1 MREQDS
7 VSSSV
12 WQKWI
17 LDAIRKIRSQ
27 KQRPSVDRI
36 CHAVRQHHTYSNE
49 VITEHLERLVSEG
62 SVLKVFN
69 KGQSTY
75 KDPGGL
81 LRRQILINKKSD
93 LSKVVIKAIKE
104 LGEKDGSTFKNIE
117 KYIQQSHTLEI
128 ESDVSDWSTVLRL
141 SVKRVVEKGLVKQEG
156 KLYRIPNSSSSEKN
170 CSVKTGAVSSVITTT
185 TASTIITSATVSAG
199 VEGTAVEKAEKSAR
213 TPKVSS
219 ESGSTQKKRSRL
231 SRKEKKHESPKKSVL
246 PICIECLGTAEKNQ
260 HGEAEELS
268 ACVGC
273 GTSVHLSCVTNAE
286 LVTLLRLGKGGRW
299 FCEECRTCAGC
310 NTAKDQTCL
319 LNCHTCDRGYHI
331 GCLEPPADRRPKAP
345 WRCSHCLEHH
355 VTTATVPQTPGA
367 ICTATTTIT
376 TMTATTTV
384 ATPVTTTTT
393 TTTTTTITTPATLKP
408 VSLRTSNSKELKK
421 QRLAARG
428 LTGRK
433 GKRVSVGVAE
443 SSSEDGND
451 SPPETP
457 LPCSGGGP
465 GAVREETSDRISKEK
480 QKFFRYSAF
489 YARHGGR
496 GLHKASASPSSS
508 TSSDEDQV
516 KSALTKDGASSSH
529 SSSTS
534 SSSSSTSSSSSS
546 SSSSSASSSDREDSH
561 QGDSSFKLKENKLA
575 FSFLT
580 QNEPKP
586 LEVCDIK
593 CRNSKV
599 DVKKIAEID
608 KTGCSQKVPKDNQ
621 LSPVICKPCSAI
633 SQTSTVMSKS
643 NSFSLGQSFL
653 NSSSD
658 EKPWGF
664 AAAAARKETEPI
676 TSFDKAGILPAYK
689 RTNVIIPNAFEK
701 FQPGFGQSKGLFNG
715 LSHLLSPP
723 RLVVPQSSVE
733 PKSLSPS
740 FLVKT
745 AVGSKIHEQER
756 HNFLLESPS
765 LFGSNLWKNFAKAET
780 ATQTLHHT
788 LSPCHSLPS
797 HPPTTHH
804 VRPTDRSVIQHMN
817 SLMASELPPGVTQKD
832 IELFKET
839 RERSVSSVQ
848 LLPAVVS
855 VENASLMT
863 SGSIT
868 STSCTTTTVTTST
881 TATVTTSFQVQPR
894 CPAAI
899 EFGKYEIQ
907 TWYSSPF
914 PQEYARLPKLFLCE
928 FCLKYT
934 KSKAVLERHQE
945 KCTWR
950 HPPATE
956 IYRHNDLSV
965 FEVDGNVNK
974 IYCQNLCLLAKLFL
988 DHKTLY
994 YDVEPFLFYVLTKND
1009 IKGNHLIGYFSK
1021 EKHCQQKYNVSCIMT
1036 MPQYQRHG
1044 YGRFLIHFSYLL
1056 SKKEGQPGTPEK
1068 PLSDLGRVSYHAY
1081 WKSIILEYLH
1091 NHRDEEFSIEALSHE
1106 TGLFSHD
1113 ISSTLEMLGMVCEG
1127 PNGEVQLTVDWD
1139 VVDAHMKRIAKSK
1152 TRIEID
1158 PECLR
1163 WTPLIS
1169 SIANPFREQLNTNE
1183 EESEEKE
1190 DNKENEMEG
1199 KKFIEDHTE
1208 IKFDTVS
1215 QRIIGRPNAMV
1226 DNVLLNKRKGFVG
1239 VKRGKRRGR
1248 GRWRGTVG
1256 RPPRSDVSR
1265 ISSVNNVQK
1274 VSMVNEFD
1282 SDDASVPAVQKKRTA
1297 KQRMLSEFFCK
1308 RRENKSIGGLQS
1320 KDEVSCGVER
1330 LAKKRKGEPVTAVE
1344 LKRARMSNIKRNN
1357 LLLKPS
1363 RLTSV
1368 LTAPRIGK
1376 NQMAVKMSIA
1386 RGAGRIGRGRGRGRG
1401 RWRGRGRG
1409 RPPGIPRKPALEI
1422 CEVLPETVPDTTNVP
1437 VKVTTADTTTVVT
1450 SPVRSKASEA
1460 ARKRWQQRKEKERL
1474 QQIELENSKLKS
1486 KEDHELDDMPLLS
1499 PEIQRS
1505 MAEEPQI
1512 APPLSPPSLPQQ
1524 VKQRSGLRGRP
1535 RRSHNLLRKKAQV
1548 VEEADANV
1556 SSLSCLQQQPQ
1567 SPNQA
1572 QEDQQTSSP
1581 SSAVVDKQEKLIKD
1595 TEEPTTH
1602 IEEKIQPEEI
1612 NQHFESDKKID
1623 DIDVGKKDNDDYNE
1637 MGKDENLVR
1646 NNEVT
1651 SRSSTPS
1658 RPPTPVLLHS
1668 PQQTDKPASS
1678 PQQKQPTPSQSPAVQ
1693 KVQEPEK
1700 ETEKMEVVEDEE
1712 DDGDDHNKVEKLP
1725 TKVEEMQEESE
1736 DRDETLP
1743 EKKTGL
1749 VLVESMELES
1759 EIRSQES
1766 EKSSIMEK
1774 VDLKLPS
1781 NQSSEM
1787 QTKHDTKTEESGQQT
1802 CVEKQL
1808 DVAVN
1813 GYNANEENTED
1824 RKHKESIMQDQS
1836 VLDKKEN
1843 EKEKPVEMDLTAVS
1857 EDRTTPK
1864 AFIKL
1869 KPGEQGSEKGEEN
1882 IHIEE
1887 SESPFK
1893 KFGDTEKDKETDQ
1906 KKTDLKTLDS
1916 KHKEVGRKN
1925 DSCNKECGMIKK
1937 READDSGDDSRPP
1950 QSPTRLKQKE
1960 QKHSSSPPLV
1970 VLDEGEKEKQTEA
1983 VDADH
1988 STDSTSVKQ
1997 TPPQPEIPS
2006 MGVYTPDST
2015 TNSVHSIHGYGQ
2027 CDLDVNQL
2035 GLESPTSIS
2044 SNDMTPSVPEPP
2056 RPPSVLPP
2064 YPDCAQQTNI
2074 LPLHHHHHHH
2084 HHLSSSPLHQ
2094 YQPSPAPVPIP
2105 VPLPSVPAPVS
2116 TKHTSNST
2124 NSPSNAG
2131 SNSSSTNNNGGSSNS
2146 SSITG
2151 GSSNTS
2157 SSSSGNSGGSSSSS
2171 RKSQSSQHHSR
2182 SRATPPAPT
2191 PPPPAPQPSRHL
2203 QQSTYSH
2210 HHSHQGS
2217 YISMPQ
2223 TGTYV
2228 SVPMTTV
2235 IQHRMAQQGSN
2246 RNSLGSSSCSVSTPT
2261 NFYIHPHSHT
2271 PSASPATCSQATQ
2284 PGTPSCSLAK
2294 LQQLTNGLDMITPG
2308 HCSATMTPPPPMN
2321 LTPPPPSNMTP
2332 PPPNL
2337 ANYHKFYPSNMPP
2350 SRSSSRP
2357 QMTTAGSP
2365 RNPNVSISP
2374 NIMAQYSSTFNGYR
2388 GVGVV
2393 GAGVGVVGQQSGAT
2407 VTGYITN
2414 TGFINQSQ
2422 IPVQNLYQDQQNT
2435 MYTTYGY
2442 INSIPMQPLNSTMRR

>member
-443 SSSEDGND
+443 SSSED
-451 SPPETP
+451 
-457 LPCSGGGP
+457 
-465 GAVREETSDRISKEK
+465 
-480 QKFFRYSAF
+480 
-489 YARHGGR
+489 
-496 GLHKASASPSSS
+496 
-508 TSSDEDQV
+508 
-516 KSALTKDGASSSH
+516 
-529 SSSTS
+529 
-534 SSSSSTSSSSSS
+534 
-546 SSSSSASSSDREDSH
+546 
-561 QGDSSFKLKENKLA
+561 
-575 FSFLT
+575 
-580 QNEPKP
+580 
-586 LEVCDIK
+586 
-593 CRNSKV
+593 
-599 DVKKIAEID
+599 
-608 KTGCSQKVPKDNQ
+608 
-621 LSPVICKPCSAI
+621 
-633 SQTSTVMSKS
+633 
-643 NSFSLGQSFL
+643 
-653 NSSSD
+653 
-658 EKPWGF
+658 
-664 AAAAARKETEPI
+664 
-676 TSFDKAGILPAYK
+676 
-689 RTNVIIPNAFEK
+689 
-701 FQPGFGQSKGLFNG
+701 
-715 LSHLLSPP
+715 
-723 RLVVPQSSVE
+723 
-733 PKSLSPS
+733 
-740 FLVKT
+740 
-745 AVGSKIHEQER
+745 
-756 HNFLLESPS
+756 
-765 LFGSNLWKNFAKAET
+765 
-780 ATQTLHHT
+780 
-788 LSPCHSLPS
+788 
-797 HPPTTHH
+797 
-804 VRPTDRSVIQHMN
+804 VIQHMN